1 MAYSSNDFL
10 FTVRGNL
17 TSGEIFANNWAGV
30 RTDGGAS
37 TQDFGDALHD
47 FYGTLAAVWF
57 PDDTTITAC
66 SVKTLDS
73 GISND
78 LSWAAITGENTQDP
92 LPTQL
97 GVRVSLFSGT
107 GPTRG
112 GPFLAGWAKQVNT
125 AGGLLTTDV
134 QDDIIE
140 ALEAM
145 VTTLG
150 TVDWALGIDSPTAAA
165 VRAVTS
171 ARVGRRFDVIR
182 KRANDVAESYVTTDF
197 T

>member
-1 MAYSSNDFL
+1 MAYTTDDFL

-17 TSGEIFANNWAGV
+17 ASGEIFANNWAGT
-30 RTDGGAS
+30 RTDSGAP
-37 TQDFGDALHD
+37 TQAFVDELHT
-47 FYGTLAAVWF
+47 FYADLAALWM
-57 PDDTTITAC
+57 PDDTTVTSC
-66 SVKTLDS
+66 QVKTLSS
-73 GISND
+73 GITNT
-78 LSWAAITGENTQDP
+78 LAWTTITGANSQDP

-107 GPTRG
+107 GPTSG
-112 GPFLAGWAKQVNT
+112 GPFLPGWAKQVNT
-125 AGGLLTTDV
+125 AGGLVITDV

-140 ALEAM
+140 GLETM
-145 VTTLG
+145 VTGLG
-150 TVDWALGIDSPTAAA
+150 AADWALGIDSPTAAA

-182 KRANDVAESYVTTDF
+182 KRANEVSESYVTTDF